1 MKRRFLF
8 LIGIFLSVKSLA
20 QLNAGVKL
28 MSWNVLNWPS
38 TSNYIADTTQRCP
51 AYRAVI
57 NYAQPDILI
66 TSENTSVNSVPVF
79 LNQVMNTGTYHY
91 KAGTFING
99 YDTDNGIYYRDSL
112 FDFIS
117 NQPIQTSLRDISHF
131 TLVYKQT
138 GDTIHV
144 FSCHLKAGQG
154 YEPQRA
160 AEIAKLRLV
169 TNAFPAG
176 TNFLIGGDF
185 NIYAESEPAY
195 TGMLQDNTNDDGN
208 FLDVLQLSG
217 TWNFYGYAPYHTQS
231 THYNSTGTFS
241 GGGMDD
247 RFDMIL
253 FSNAVSQP
261 GGVYYLPGSYK
272 NIGNDGNH
280 FNRDINYGTNSNVPS
295 TVANALY
302 DASDHLPIMVTLMF
316 GTVSGVDDIQNNL
329 TEIRV
334 FPNPVT
340 EESKVS
346 ITLKEKG
353 DVDIL
358 ISDAL
363 GRSIFKSQT
372 LNYGPGQYLL
382 PFDFN
387 KLENPGFYLL
397 SIKIDNYLISKK
409 IIVIK

>member
-8 LIGIFLSVKSLA
+8 LVGIFLAVNSSA
-20 QLNAGVKL
+20 QLNANVKV
-28 MSWNVLNWPS
+28 MSWNILKWPS
-38 TSNYIADTTQRCP
+38 ISNYVADTTQRCP

-57 NYAQPDILI
+57 NYTQPDILI

-79 LNQVMNTGTYHY
+79 LNQVMNTGNYHY

-99 YDTDNGIYYRDSL
+99 YDTDNAIYYRDSL

-131 TLVYKQT
+131 TLVYKLT
-138 GDTIHV
+138 GDTIHI

-160 AEIAKLRLV
+160 AEIAKLRQV

-185 NIYAESEPAY
+185 NIYTESEPAY
-195 TGMLQDNTNDDGN
+195 SGMLQDNPGDDGN

-217 TWNFYGYAPYHTQS
+217 IWNYYGYAPYHTQS

-253 FSNAVSQP
+253 FSNAVAQS
-261 GGVYYLPGSYK
+261 GGVYYLLDSYK

-280 FNRDINYGTNSNVPS
+280 FNKDINYGTNSNVPS
-295 TVANALY
+295 TVAKALF

-316 GTVSGVDDIQNNL
+316 GTVSGIDDIQDNVA
-329 TEIRV
+329 EIKV

-340 EESKVS
+340 EESKVT

-353 DVDIL
+353 EVDFF

-372 LNYGPGQYLL
+372 LNYSPGEYLL
-382 PFDFN
+382 PLELN

-397 SIKIDNYLISKK
+397 SIKIDNYLINKK